1 MTTVPSVAVPRVP
14 AVPDTLSRK
23 PRGSGRRRG
32 VVALFMAPAALLLG
46 AVVVYPTIATFARSL
61 YDDNGFVGAGNYKTM
76 FGTADI
82 LVAIRNNAIWV
93 IVFPFLVTFLGLV
106 FAVLTERIR
115 WATAFKTIVFMPMAI
130 SLFATGVIWRIVY
143 ETDPNRGVL
152 NAAVGTVANAIH
164 PPGFYA
170 LPNIKPISGLTT
182 APDGGMVST
191 GAVAPGSALLLGL
204 TGIPPTSVPPAAQVA
219 QPPSPAGGSVTGL
232 VWRDFSIGGHVSVV
246 DPGEKGLPAMRVDLL
261 AADGHT
267 VANTTTLDNG
277 AFRFDSV
284 SGGSYHVELDAA
296 NFRQPFG
303 GVSWWSANR
312 SAWMNGSSTAS
323 RSASIWESSPPMAS

>member
-14 AVPDTLSRK
+14 AAPDTPPRK
-23 PRGSGRRRG
+23 PRGSGRRRV

-152 NAAVGTVANAIH
+152 NAAIGTVANAI
-164 PPGFYA
+164 
-170 LPNIKPISGLTT
+170 
-182 APDGGMVST
+182 
-191 GAVAPGSALLLGL
+191 
-204 TGIPPTSVPPAAQVA
+204 
-219 QPPSPAGGSVTGL
+219 
-232 VWRDFSIGGHVSVV
+232 
-246 DPGEKGLPAMRVDLL
+246 
-261 AADGHT
+261 
-267 VANTTTLDNG
+267 
-277 AFRFDSV
+277 
-284 SGGSYHVELDAA
+284 
-296 NFRQPFG
+296 
-303 GVSWWSANR
+303 
-312 SAWMNGSSTAS
+312 
-323 RSASIWESSPPMAS
+323 